1 MLFPATNHPPP
12 PQQRVAIG
20 IMEILWFPAVPG
32 NPTYLP
38 LEMTTTA
45 WGIPGDL
52 KVILGEG
59 RELTEDVL
67 PYSLPS

>member
-1 MLFPATNHPPP
+1 MLFPATNHPSPP
-12 PQQRVAIG
+12 ATKGSRG

-52 KVILGEG
+52 EVMLGEG
-59 RELTEDVL
+59 RELIEDVL